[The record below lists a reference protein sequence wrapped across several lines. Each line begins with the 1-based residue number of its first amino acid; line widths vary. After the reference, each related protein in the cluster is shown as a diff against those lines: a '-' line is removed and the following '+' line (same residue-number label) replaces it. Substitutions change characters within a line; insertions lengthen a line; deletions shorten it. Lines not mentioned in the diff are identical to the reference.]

1 MISDNQSKY
10 NKTIERKLSL
20 PNYQNRN
27 DPSSTHKSFKTTSCD
42 SILTS
47 RDYNSP
53 VSSKAN
59 IVSSNK
65 LQKKMS
71 INVINCENIEI
82 HFDREDTS
90 NSSRCGSSRNTPKYT
105 YNESPQSIK
114 FNSPERH
121 SDTLKCKNI
130 VSYVQKMDI
139 SNNNSELDR
148 EDAHFELSEALIS
161 AFEIFKWN
169 KNETNRVVDKKD
181 ACSTLNLKN
190 SPSVSSPSSSYS
202 FSNVE
207 VILNQ
212 YFFTVLFLLIIISG
226 KYFWFR
232 FWLFR

>member
-1 MISDNQSKY
+1 MMSNNQLKY

-20 PNYQNRN
+20 PNYQNRC

-47 RDYNSP
+47 KDYNSP
-53 VSSKAN
+53 VSSS
-59 IVSSNK
+59 IVSGNK

-90 NSSRCGSSRNTPKYT
+90 NNSQCGSSRNTPKYT
-105 YNESPQSIK
+105 YHYVESPQSNKI
-114 FNSPERH
+114 NSPERH

-181 ACSTLNLKN
+181 TCSTSNPKN
-190 SPSVSSPSSSYS
+190 SSSVSSPSSSYS

-207 VILNQ
+207 VIL
-212 YFFTVLFLLIIISG
+212 YIHSITALSILIIILG

-232 FWLFR
+232 FGVFR